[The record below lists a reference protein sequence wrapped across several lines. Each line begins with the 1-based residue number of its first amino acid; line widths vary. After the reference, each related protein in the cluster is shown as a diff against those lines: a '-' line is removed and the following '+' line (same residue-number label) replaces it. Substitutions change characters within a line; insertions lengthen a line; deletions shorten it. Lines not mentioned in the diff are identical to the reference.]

1 MLKQIQFLQVK
12 LNYIL
17 SLHHLLGDLHGFCH
31 IENTQWTY
39 TTPLEHTIWTFY
51 STRFS
56 VVLFHHFFHQNIEQR
71 TMLLFCLLALTHC
84 SGGGGLL
91 LGKCIS
97 QHGCECVNGMLL
109 WSASSNPSWEALI
122 QNGDKSQHVLNKLE
136 VFPWIHLVNAF
147 RFVNRKARR
156 ATNSEIWTQLS
167 GN

>member
-56 VVLFHHFFHQNIEQR
+56 VVLFHHFFIRILSREP
-71 TMLLFCLLALTHC
+71 CCYSVCWPWPIVVA
-84 SGGGGLL
+84 GGVY
-91 LGKCIS
+91 S
-97 QHGCECVNGMLL
+97 WENAFPSMAVNGMLL